1 MRGRCNAS
9 EGKSLFIPVRRREY
23 RKSLMPSKAGNRRL
37 LANVFTMLLN
47 SIHDQ
52 GRKLLQPCVK
62 LLASL
67 AVKPAAITI
76 AGCTLCVLASIVA
89 WAGHY
94 WQAGLLFIAGSLLD
108 ALDGGVA
115 RLTGA
120 VSKAGAALDSSLDRV
135 AEAALFIALL
145 TGSAA
150 KEYPS
155 LVYAASLAMTG
166 SFMVS
171 YVRARAEGLGIPCE
185 VGFFTRMERLIVMI
199 AALFLADMVGSFM
212 LLLACMLVAL
222 GAWGTAL
229 QRLLTVF
236 RASTL

>member
-1 MRGRCNAS
+1 M
-9 EGKSLFIPVRRREY
+9 LF
-23 RKSLMPSKAGNRRL
+23 
-37 LANVFTMLLN
+37 N

-52 GRKLLQPCVK
+52 GRKLLHPFVK

-67 AVKPAAITI
+67 SIKPAAITI
-76 AGCTLCVLASIVA
+76 AGFFICVLASGIA
-89 WAGHY
+89 WAGLY
-94 WQAGLLFIAGSLLD
+94 WQAGLVFTIGSLFD

-145 TGSAA
+145 AGSAA
-150 KEYPS
+150 TEHPAI
-155 LVYAASLAMTG
+155 VYAAPLALTG

-185 VGFFTRMERLIVMI
+185 VGIFTRMERLIIMI
-199 AALFLADMVGSFM
+199 AALFLADAVGSIV
-212 LLLACMLVAL
+212 LLLACVLVAF
-222 GAWGTAL
+222 GAWTTAL
-229 QRLLTVF
+229 QRLLTVIK
-236 RASTL
+236 ATID

>member
-115 RLTGA
+115 
-120 VSKAGAALDSSLDRV
+120 
-135 AEAALFIALL
+135 
-145 TGSAA
+145 
-150 KEYPS
+150 
-155 LVYAASLAMTG
+155 
-166 SFMVS
+166 
-171 YVRARAEGLGIPCE
+171 
-185 VGFFTRMERLIVMI
+185 
-199 AALFLADMVGSFM
+199 
-212 LLLACMLVAL
+212 
-222 GAWGTAL
+222 
-229 QRLLTVF
+229 
-236 RASTL
+236 